1 MPRTRPAVLT
11 AALCCG
17 LLLASACS
25 NDSSN
30 DSKKSPLARMG
41 LSIEQ
46 ANSELIAIAA
56 NPSTI
61 VIDTTNASTPK
72 DPNSGKFIGTSTI
85 TATVHDTQG
94 ALRVGVGVVFTTT
107 SGTMTSG
114 GAPVLTDAQGVAT
127 DVLTVD
133 QDAPQTVE
141 VRATVEEESSAVPV
155 TVSVIL
161 PNQPPVA
168 DAGADRTI
176 ECSSPNGTPVALDGT
191 HSSDP
196 DSTPGT
202 NDDIT
207 KYEWLVNGSVVASTA
222 TATVTLPLGATTVTL
237 RVTDKQGAT
246 ATDDVIITIADTT
259 PPALRLMARPSKLWP
274 PNHTMRDVDVQ
285 VEVVDACTPPADV
298 AMVLTGVSSSEP
310 DNGTGDGDTV
320 NDIQGA
326 DIGTDDRSVQ
336 LRAERSGHGHGR
348 TYTLNYTA
356 TDAASLAS
364 EGSVKVR
371 VPHDQ
376 GH

>member
-1 MPRTRPAVLT
+1 MQRTRPALLV

-17 LLLASACS
+17 LLLVSACQ
-25 NDSSN
+25 NNSSN

-41 LSIEQ
+41 LSIEA

-56 NPSTI
+56 NPSTV
-61 VIDTTNASTPK
+61 VIDTTNAATPK
-72 DPNSGKFIGTSTI
+72 DANGKFIGTSTV

-94 ALRVGVGVVFTTT
+94 ALRVGVGVVFTTD

-127 DVLTVD
+127 DTLTVT
-133 QDAPQTVE
+133 QDAPKTVN
-141 VRATVEEESSAVPV
+141 VHATVEEESSSVPV
-155 TVSVIL
+155 TVNVIL

-202 NDDIT
+202 NDNIT
-207 KYEWLVNGSVVASTA
+207 KYEWLVNGAVVASTA
-222 TATVTLPLGATTVTL
+222 TATVTLPLGTTTVTL
-237 RVTDKQGAT
+237 RVTDKAGAT
-246 ATDDVIITIADTT
+246 ATDDVVITVADTT
-259 PPALRLMARPSKLWP
+259 PPALHLVAHPNKLWP

-285 VEVVDACTPPADV
+285 VEMVDACTPPGQITV
-298 AMVLTGVSSSEP
+298 VLTGVTSSEP
-310 DNGTGDGDTV
+310 DNGTGDGDTD

-326 DIGTDDRSVQ
+326 DVGTDDRSVQ
-336 LRAERSGHGHGR
+336 LRAERSGHGNGR

-356 TDAASLAS
+356 TDATGLAS